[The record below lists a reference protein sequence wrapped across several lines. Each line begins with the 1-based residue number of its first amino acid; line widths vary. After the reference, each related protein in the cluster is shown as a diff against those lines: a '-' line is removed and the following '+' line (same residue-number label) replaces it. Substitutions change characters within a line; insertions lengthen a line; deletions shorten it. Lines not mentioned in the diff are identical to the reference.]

1 MMARELNISLI
12 IGIVVAIL
20 PVWQWDSGIELLI
33 SVFTI
38 TGIAFG
44 IILWMEDKKT
54 RKNTLG
60 SMEPEDRPERRRGKP
75 LRKR

>member
-1 MMARELNISLI
+1 MARELSISLI

-20 PVWQWDSGIELLI
+20 PVWQWASRIELLI

-38 TGIAFG
+38 AGIAFG

-54 RKNTLG
+54 KKKNPTAATVKV
-60 SMEPEDRPERRRGKP
+60 R
-75 LRKR
+75 